1 MLILILLSATVQE
14 EREAFKQQ
22 TFSPV
27 DTSGIILLQQST
39 RGTILISMK
48 TSPRRPHTELER
60 GEGGEGV
67 VMRDLVMK
75 LVQIRN

>member
-1 MLILILLSATVQE
+1 MQE

-39 RGTILISMK
+39 RGTILISRK

-60 GEGGEGV
+60 GEGRGGEGV